1 MFVSDRGSNIKKA
14 LEGHD
19 VLFCFGHR
27 INNVLTRTFYQV
39 GSQKK
44 EPQPT
49 TTTPRKRCRIQVPDS
64 SDEEG
69 SSEDDEVYKR
79 PSPSKEPEATT
90 SLSSLPAKPKEL
102 LDMISASKAIVK
114 YVKLVGD
121 IFEQNRVS
129 SCF

>member
-14 LEGHD
+14 LEGQD

-39 GSQKK
+39 GSSKK
-44 EPQPT
+44 EEQQAT
-49 TTTPRKRCRIQVPDS
+49 TATPGKRRRIQVPDS
-64 SDEEG
+64 SDEE

-90 SLSSLPAKPKEL
+90 SLASLPVKPKEL
-102 LDMISASKAIVK
+102 LEMISASKAIVK
-114 YVKLVGD
+114 YVKLVGN
-121 IFEQNRVS
+121 IFE
-129 SCF
+129 

>member
-39 GSQKK
+39 GSWKK
-44 EPQPT
+44 EEPQAT
-49 TTTPRKRCRIQVPDS
+49 TATPRKKRRIQIPDS
-64 SDEEG
+64 SDDEG

-79 PSPSKEPEATT
+79 PSPSKEPEATI
-90 SLSSLPAKPKEL
+90 SLSSLPVIPKEL

-114 YVKLVGD
+114 YVKLVGN
-121 IFEQNRVS
+121 IFE
-129 SCF
+129 